1 MTIVHPKG
9 LDVLTVSDL
18 AEKLKISRNTIY
30 KWNYEK
36 KIPYFRVGK
45 RVYYLLED
53 VERFMMLHQVLKR
66 DNTEMEIQNLINNKY
81 NKF

>member
-1 MTIVHPKG
+1 MKIIKERG
-9 LDVLTVSDL
+9 LNVLTVSDL

>member
-1 MTIVHPKG
+1 MNVINERG
-9 LDVLTVSDL
+9 LNVLTVSDL

>member
-1 MTIVHPKG
+1 MKIIKERG
-9 LDVLTVSDL
+9 LNVLTVSDL

-53 VERFMMLHQVLKR
+53 VERFMMLHHVLKR

>member
-1 MTIVHPKG
+1 MNVINEKG
-9 LDVLTVSDL
+9 LNVLTVSDL